1 MSCSSCSC
9 STKKCAENSEYRK
22 SAKAVTSEMQQ
33 YSHLEKECRNKCCQ
47 EEKLAAEEDA
57 ATAKEKHLLEIQELT
72 KDLVHTKRKLANLT
86 EDFESTC
93 RSNDALRK
101 SDLGFFYPKMDY
113 MDVQMPGEPGDIS
126 IGQHLSQNPE
136 VILLCKYLH

>member
-1 MSCSSCSC
+1 MLR
-9 STKKCAENSEYRK
+9 N
-22 SAKAVTSEMQQ
+22 
-33 YSHLEKECRNKCCQ
+33 SHLENECRNKCCQ

-93 RSNDALRK
+93 RSNDELRK
-101 SDLGFFYPKMDY
+101 SDLGLFYPKMDY
-113 MDVQMPGEPGDIS
+113 MDVLMPGEPGDIS